1 MARFLRTG
9 VGRKVGCFVSVAIRV
24 TIEAGSAAARL
35 LRAAVLGLIVLL
47 LWERRHQKAQT
58 FDLLGRDNAVEQLV
72 IVLDG
77 DELALRDVPEVGAL
91 IEVHRRRKFR
101 QEMIRDVVLDV
112 ETREIPAFLALDLV
126 DQKVRKYE
134 SALRMLRMG

>member
-1 MARFLRTG
+1 
-9 VGRKVGCFVSVAIRV
+9 
-24 TIEAGSAAARL
+24 
-35 LRAAVLGLIVLL
+35 
-47 LWERRHQKAQT
+47 LWKRRYQKAQT

-77 DELALRDVPEVGAL
+77 DELPLRDVAEVGAL

-101 QEMIRDVVLDV
+101 QEMIRNIVLDV
-112 ETREIPAFLALDLV
+112 ETREIAIFLALDLV

-134 SALRMLRMG
+134 TTLRMLRMG